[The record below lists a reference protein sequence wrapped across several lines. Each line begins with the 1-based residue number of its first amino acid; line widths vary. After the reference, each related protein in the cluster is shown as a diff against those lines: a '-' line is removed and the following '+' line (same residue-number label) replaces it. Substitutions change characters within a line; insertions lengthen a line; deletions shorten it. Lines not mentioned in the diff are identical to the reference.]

1 MAIGGIG
8 GLGSGMD
15 IRAMVD
21 ALVNAEKAPK
31 ESQLSR
37 LERTT
42 NTKIS
47 AIGQFKSAL
56 SSFETALKKLNSAS
70 LYQQRAAVSAD
81 ESIFTV
87 TAGSRSV
94 AGNYDIQVLGLAQ
107 GSKVSLA
114 GVDSADTVIGTGTL
128 NIQIGYESLDVEIAE
143 GKDTL
148 ADIRDAINAAG
159 KEKGLSATIVTDPG
173 GAGGSRLVL
182 NSTVTGAGKD
192 ISVAAT
198 GSEGLAVLEFPA
210 SAAAPDGDR
219 APRMLT
225 AASDARFSIDGIV
238 MSSASNT
245 IDDAIEGVS
254 LALNAAQSP
263 DDQAAGKKLALTVSE
278 DLDAVK
284 SSVTEFVDSYNQLM
298 RTIGSLTKVT
308 PGAGEGAPSTGA
320 LVGDASVRSF
330 TNSVRSELS
339 SPSDGEIRILAD
351 LGITTERDGS
361 LKLDAAKLD
370 KVLENGT
377 DKLSTF
383 FAGEN
388 GLMTRL
394 ESRVKPYTQTG
405 GLLDNRNTALQST
418 IADVRDQREALERRT
433 ASLEARLLAQF
444 NAMDSMVGQLMGT
457 SNYLTGVLESLPGVV
472 KQSK

>member
-31 ESQLSR
+31 ESQLNR

-128 NIQIGYESLDVEIAE
+128 NIKIGDESLDVEIAE

-148 ADIRDAINAAG
+148 AGIRDAINAAG
-159 KEKGLSATIVTDPG
+159 KEQGLSATIVTDPG
-173 GAGGSRLVL
+173 GDGGSRLVL
-182 NSTVTGAGKD
+182 SSTATGVGKD
-192 ISVAAT
+192 ISVTAS
-198 GSEGLAVLEFPA
+198 GSAGLAVLEFPA
-210 SAAAPDGDR
+210 SAAAPEGDR

-225 AASDARFSIDGIV
+225 AASDARFSIDGIM

-245 IDDAIEGVS
+245 IDNAIEGVS
-254 LALNAAQSP
+254 LTLKAAQSA
-263 DDQAAGKKLALTVSE
+263 DDLAASKTLALTVSE
-278 DLDAVK
+278 DLEAVK
-284 SSVTEFVDSYNQLM
+284 NSVTEFVDSYNKLM
-298 RTIGSLTKVT
+298 NTIGSLTKVT
-308 PGAGEGAPSTGA
+308 PGAGEGAPSAGA

-330 TNSVRSELS
+330 VNNMRSELS
-339 SPSDGEIRILAD
+339 SQSGGEIRILAD
-351 LGITTERDGS
+351 LGITTERDGT
-361 LKLDAAKLD
+361 LKLDSAKLD
-370 KVLENGT
+370 KVLEDGT

-383 FAGEN
+383 LAGEN
-388 GLMTRL
+388 GLMSRL

-433 ASLEARLLAQF
+433 ASLESRLLAQF

-457 SNYLTGVLESLPGVV
+457 SNYLTGILDSLPGVV
-472 KQSK
+472 KKSK